1 MIFFF
6 FVCLFRGEIATVQ
19 ANEIAASAW
28 MDNKVVTAMYS
39 GYDPS
44 ESTTLLRRQKDGTRN
59 SVPCPVAI
67 AAYNNYMG
75 GVDRGDQFC
84 GYYATKIKC
93 RKFYKYI
100 LMGVAITNSFILN
113 RLGHPGSNLSLKK
126 FQELAAK
133 QLIGD
138 YCCRRKPG
146 RVSHL
151 IRPISLL
158 YFPLKGV
165 SSTSDRKRGRCA
177 LCQEQHQRK
186 DTQWFCKE
194 CSIWLCHPGMA
205 SDCFLIWHQRREI

>member
-1 MIFFF
+1 M
-6 FVCLFRGEIATVQ
+6 Q
-19 ANEIAASAW
+19 ANEIVASAW

-44 ESTTLLRRQKDGTRN
+44 ESTTVLRRQKDGTRK

-75 GVDRGDQFC
+75 GVDRGDQLR

-93 RKFYKYI
+93 REFYKYI
-100 LMGVAITNSFILN
+100 VNFLVGVAITNSFILN

-138 YCCRRKPG
+138 YCSRRKPG
-146 RVSHL
+146 RVSHP
-151 IRPISLL
+151 IRSISLL
-158 YFPLKGV
+158 HFPLKGV

-194 CSIWLCHPGMA
+194 CSVWLCHPGMA
-205 SDCFLIWHQRREI
+205 SDCFLVWHQRRGI